1 MQNLTKNTTILIISI
16 ALIVGAVASFAIY
29 RFTEDE
35 EQKTVQTE
43 QVEDSSDQQSSSD
56 SNQGQDSSSAEQQS
70 NEQQSQNESNEQQQS
85 QEQSEQQ
92 SEQQS
97 QPGIK
102 IYTNSRYSD
111 LRFEYPEDWIVT
123 ETFSQNHNSEE
134 DSVYEE
140 TDIQLA
146 KGNVVLKYEIRTSFI
161 PAISPGVSQL
171 DSTKVED
178 LRRGIQSPE
187 NYPSLAFLAGLPAH
201 IDYYDTY
208 IDYQYFL
215 CDLDNLVT
223 GEMITTPPL
232 YDRPESAFNCFPP
245 TLYPESVNHSL
256 IFENEWDE
264 LQTIIH
270 IYRVE
275 NGVADQEII
284 TEANDIVRSMT
295 LLRVQTG

>member
-134 DSVYEE
+134 GYVYEE

-146 KGNVVLKYEIRTSFI
+146 KGNVVLKYKINTSFVPSI
-161 PAISPGVSQL
+161 PPGVDQL

-178 LRRGIQSPE
+178 LKRGIQSPE
-187 NYPSLAFLAGLPAH
+187 NYTSLAGLPAH
-201 IDYYDTY
+201 IDYYGTH

-215 CDLDNLVT
+215 CDLDNLMT
-223 GEMITTPPL
+223 GEMVMNPPL

-245 TLYPESVNHSL
+245 TLHSGSINHSL
-256 IFENEWDE
+256 VFENEWDE
-264 LQTIIH
+264 LQTIMRIH
-270 IYRVE
+270 RVE
-275 NGVADQEII
+275 NGVADQETI
-284 TEANDIVRSMT
+284 TEANDIVRSMK
-295 LLRVQTG
+295 LQ